1 LEVLEVLR
9 QAGKG
14 LWMYV
19 DNSLDKARPEGTS
32 LTALRPYQ
40 IVSLLDM
47 LQEYAFGFYEVLI
60 RLEKLRNTASTFS
73 LAGSYSSSPY
83 KIDEIVREE
92 ISNSL
97 GAMRTECETLDL
109 DDTSG
114 LISFIES
121 ELRRKGES
129 YTYNDLLKDI
139 ETISFSFARGLGKRF
154 FFILSDD
161 KKKYFQKDDLFGV
174 EVTQAFPSCGD
185 NIRNA
190 GSCYALEQ
198 WDASVFHLMT
208 ILGRG
213 LDAMAA
219 KFGVPFQNTTWHTVI
234 EQIEAKVRRMD
245 SSFGP
250 DWKEQQKFFSQAA
263 SQFMFLKDAW
273 RNHVMHGRDVYDEGK
288 ALSIFTHVRSV
299 MRALAEGGL
308 SE

>member
-1 LEVLEVLR
+1 
-9 QAGKG
+9 
-14 LWMYV
+14 MYV
-19 DNSLDKARPEGTS
+19 DNSLDKVRREGTS

-40 IVSLLDM
+40 IVSLLEM
-47 LQEYAFGFYEVLI
+47 LERYAFSFYEVVI
-60 RLEKLRNTASTFS
+60 RLEKLRNIAAAYASSSYGATSKPYKWDREGMSESLLAMHKECEVLDLAST
-73 LAGSYSSSPY
+73 A
-83 KIDEIVREE
+83 
-92 ISNSL
+92 
-97 GAMRTECETLDL
+97 DL
-109 DDTSG
+109 IMFMG
-114 LISFIES
+114 S
-121 ELRRKGES
+121 ELQRKGED
-129 YTYNDLLKDI
+129 YNYNDLLKDV
-139 ETISFSFARGLGKRF
+139 ETLSFSFANDLRKRF
-154 FFILSDD
+154 FFRIPDNKQD
-161 KKKYFQKDDLFGV
+161 FFQKDDLFGV

-213 LDAMAA
+213 LDAMAT

-234 EQIEAKVRRMD
+234 EQIEAKVRKMD

-250 DWKEQQKFFSQAA
+250 DWKDQQKFYSQAA

-288 ALSIFTHVRSV
+288 ALSIFTHVRLV

-308 SE
+308 VE